1 MTTDTGTTRETGR
14 SADETALR
22 ALLEERV
29 AATEARDARRFL
41 APCAPDIVQFDLAPP
56 LQSKGAEALDRGAVE
71 AWYATWDGTIEIT
84 LTEVEI
90 AVGDDVAFSHSINRM
105 HGTKSDG
112 SQVELWSRGTVGFR
126 RTGGTW
132 RITHTHDSVP
142 FLMDGSGLAA
152 LDLTP

>member
-14 SADETALR
+14 TADETALK

-29 AATEARDARRFL
+29 AATKARDARRFL
-41 APCAPDIVQFDLAPP
+41 EPCAPDIVRFDLAPP
-56 LQSKGAEALDRGAVE
+56 LQSKGAETRDREALE
-71 AWYATWDGTIEIT
+71 AWYATWDGAIEIT
-84 LTEVEI
+84 LTEVEFT
-90 AVGDDVAFSHSINRM
+90 VGDEVAFSHGINRM
-105 HGTKSDG
+105 RGTKSDG

-126 RTGGTW
+126 KTDGTW
-132 RITHTHDSVP
+132 SITHTHDSVP